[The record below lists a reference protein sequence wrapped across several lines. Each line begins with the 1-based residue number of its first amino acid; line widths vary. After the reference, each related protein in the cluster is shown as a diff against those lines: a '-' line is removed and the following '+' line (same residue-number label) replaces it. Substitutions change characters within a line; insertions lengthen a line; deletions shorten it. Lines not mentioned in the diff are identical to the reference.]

1 MGFQSQSGHM
11 IFRTQAVG
19 GTYQADTGTAGVG
32 TLIRSG
38 TLSSNRDLLIPD
50 PEIGGGRDVNDAYL
64 GPVSWS
70 GDVEFYARMN
80 SLGTLLKGALGS
92 AAAGVPA
99 AAPNAAAISHV
110 ITPVDATAL
119 PWLSIE
125 EAVANGFETFRYT
138 DAKVNTFHLEADA
151 NGFLMGSA
159 GLLGLTQ
166 AEGAM
171 TATNLQRWDTSPLIV
186 GTNVTVQYGGV
197 TLPAKSFSLDLTNN
211 IEDDDFRLGSLFLG
225 DAVEKRREVTLG
237 LGIRPADATLWKQ
250 ATYGLPAATQAGG
263 LTTKEDMLITL
274 TTYEV
279 VTGASVTPYSCS
291 FVVPAAI
298 IAPFAVEPSGDDVI
312 EHDIEIRAVRP
323 NVAVPII
330 TATVVNDKA
339 TLA

>member
-151 NGFLMGSA
+151 NGFLMGTV
-159 GLLGLTQ
+159 GLIAKRQTSGHVR
-166 AEGAM
+166 
-171 TATNLQRWDTSPLIV
+171 TAAPAFDQTPMVV
-186 GTNVTVQYGGV
+186 GTNIVVQYNGVTV
-197 TLPAKSFSLDLTNN
+197 PAKSFSLDINN
-211 IEDDDFRLGSLFLG
+211 NLEDDDFRLGSLFLG
-225 DAVEKRREVTLG
+225 DVTEKRREVTLG